1 VGGSPYVHTC
11 VYFSILVGNIT
22 RHLLI
27 QVNVS
32 EDLAEPYHLIINCMI
47 ECQVLIMNLKLEDWS
62 SLASLGLA
70 AMFITLLISFY
81 NFLIGPEGTGPER
94 VVEPGSL
101 LIQLIF
107 ISAAP
112 CLILAGFAFMIAKT
126 YGSPVGGALL
136 IAAGVII
143 VAGMAISVNIVPK
156 IPHQYIVGAVGVAPF
171 IFMPA
176 GAGVTGIGGY
186 MLAVSK
192 RRHIHSRDLDDLR

>member
-1 VGGSPYVHTC
+1 MS
-11 VYFSILVGNIT
+11 L
-22 RHLLI
+22 
-27 QVNVS
+27 Q
-32 EDLAEPYHLIINCMI
+32 
-47 ECQVLIMNLKLEDWS
+47 LEDWT

-70 AMFITLLISFY
+70 AMFVALLLSFY

-101 LIQLIF
+101 LLQLIF

-112 CLILAGFAFMIAKT
+112 CLVLAGFAFIMAKSN
-126 YGSPVGGALL
+126 GSSVGGALL
-136 IAAGVII
+136 IAAGVMI
-143 VAGMAISVNIVPK
+143 VTGMVIGVTMVAK
-156 IPHQYIVGAVGVAPF
+156 IPSQYIVGAVGVAPL

-192 RRHIHSRDLDDLR
+192 RRRIRNRDLGDLR

>member
-1 VGGSPYVHTC
+1 MS
-11 VYFSILVGNIT
+11 L
-22 RHLLI
+22 
-27 QVNVS
+27 Q
-32 EDLAEPYHLIINCMI
+32 
-47 ECQVLIMNLKLEDWS
+47 LEDWT

-70 AMFITLLISFY
+70 AMFVALLLSFY

-101 LIQLIF
+101 LLQLIF

-112 CLILAGFAFMIAKT
+112 CLVLAGFAFMMAKSN
-126 YGSPVGGALL
+126 GASVGGALL
-136 IAAGVII
+136 IAAGVMI
-143 VAGMAISVNIVPK
+143 VTGMVIGVTMVAK
-156 IPHQYIVGAVGVAPF
+156 IPSQYIVGAVGVAPF

-192 RRHIHSRDLDDLR
+192 RRRIHNRDLGDLR